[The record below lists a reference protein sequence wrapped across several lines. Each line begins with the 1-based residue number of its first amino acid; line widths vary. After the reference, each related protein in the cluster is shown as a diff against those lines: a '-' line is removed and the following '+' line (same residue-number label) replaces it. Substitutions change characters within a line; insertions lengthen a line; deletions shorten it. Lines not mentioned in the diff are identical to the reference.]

1 METLGF
7 CTAGLAE
14 IAKWVD
20 QPAIRHF
27 TQFGESLIRSQL
39 VMRAHEP
46 LVDADRAK
54 GA

>member
-1 METLGF
+1 MQTLGF

-27 TQFGESLIRSQL
+27 TQFGESLIRFQICISDFFEDL
-39 VMRAHEP
+39 VGA
-46 LVDADRAK
+46 VDDTC
-54 GA
+54 

>member
-14 IAKWVD
+14 TAKWVH

-27 TQFGESLIRSQL
+27 FQFGKGPIRFQICISDFFEDL
-39 VMRAHEP
+39 VSV
-46 LVDADRAK
+46 VDDTC
-54 GA
+54 